1 MQRREFIVGTA
12 ALAAA
17 GLAQA
22 AYPER
27 AVKLVLGFPP
37 GSSVDLVARSWG
49 QKLGELL
56 GQAIVVDNRTG
67 AGGQIAA
74 QAVAKSA
81 ADGYTLLLGEVG
93 AIAIAPA
100 AFSKL
105 PYDPA
110 RELVGM
116 CQVVSS
122 DFVFLVPASLA
133 AQTLPEYVA
142 WAKSRAGKLNFA
154 TLGAGS
160 PVHFGGELFAHA
172 AGFAV
177 ESVHFRAAGDAV
189 GALAGG
195 DVHGGFASTA
205 VAKSLVATGRIRAL
219 ATTAGQ
225 RTPLFPQL
233 PTFGEGGFPQVAF
246 TSWFALFAP
255 AGTLEPV
262 RASLS
267 RAALAALAVPEV
279 QAKLQDAGFTVVA
292 ADAAQTQKMIKSEA
306 ERWAQ
311 VVKASGF
318 RGD

>member
-1 MQRREFIVGTA
+1 MHRREFIVGTA

-37 GSSVDLVARSWG
+37 GTSVDLVARSWS

-110 RELVGM
+110 RDLVGL

-142 WAKSRAGKLNFA
+142 WAKARREKLNFA

-172 AGFAV
+172 AGFPV
-177 ESVHFRAAGDAV
+177 ESVHFRNAGDAV
-189 GALAGG
+189 AALAGG

-219 ATTAGQ
+219 ATTTGQ
-225 RTPLFPQL
+225 RTPLFRQL

-255 AGTLEPV
+255 AGTPEPV

-279 QAKLQDAGFTVVA
+279 QAKLQDVGFTIVA
-292 ADAAQTQKMIKSEA
+292 ADAAQTQKMVKSET

-318 RGD
+318 KGD

>member
-1 MQRREFIVGTA
+1 MQRCKLMLGA
-12 ALAAA
+12 LSLAAS

-22 AYPER
+22 AFPER
-27 AVKLVLGFPP
+27 PVKLVLGFPP
-37 GSSVDLVARSWG
+37 GTSVDLVARTWG

-56 GQAIVVDNRTG
+56 DQSIVVDNRTG

-74 QAVAKSA
+74 NAVAKSA
-81 ADGYTLLLGEVG
+81 PDGYSLLLGEVG

-105 PYDPA
+105 TYDPA
-110 RELVGM
+110 RELVGL
-116 CQVVSS
+116 CQVVSA
-122 DFVFLVPASLA
+122 DFVFLAPASLPT
-133 AQTLPEYVA
+133 QTLPEYVA
-142 WAKSRAGKLNFA
+142 WAKARGDKVNFL

-160 PVHFGGELFAHA
+160 PVHFGGELFAHT

-177 ESVHFRAAGDAV
+177 ESVHFRAVNDAV
-189 GALAGG
+189 AALAGG
-195 DVHGGFASTA
+195 DVHGGFASTV

-219 ATTAGQ
+219 ATTAAQ
-225 RTPLFPQL
+225 RTPLFAQL
-233 PTFGEGGFPQVAF
+233 PTFSESGFPQVAF
-246 TSWFALFAP
+246 TSWFALFVP
-255 AGTLEPV
+255 SGTPEPV

-292 ADAAQTQKMIKSEA
+292 ADAAQTQMLVKSET
-306 ERWAQ
+306 ERWAR

-318 RGD
+318 KGD